1 MATTIKLYVSTQ
13 CGECADVKTAVKN
26 KNYQVLGV
34 SADIEMIDI
43 DNLAD
48 DYIFEHIETFPGLPG
63 AKYGERTCPLF
74 INEET
79 QKLTIDCSKD

>member
-1 MATTIKLYVSTQ
+1 MMATTIKLYVSTQ
-13 CGECADVKTAVKN
+13 CGECKDVKTAVKN

-48 DYIFEHIETFPGLPG
+48 DYIFEHIETKLNRLRKKYPGLVARVPKG
-63 AKYGERTCPLF
+63 RRYG
-74 INEET
+74 
-79 QKLTIDCSKD
+79 